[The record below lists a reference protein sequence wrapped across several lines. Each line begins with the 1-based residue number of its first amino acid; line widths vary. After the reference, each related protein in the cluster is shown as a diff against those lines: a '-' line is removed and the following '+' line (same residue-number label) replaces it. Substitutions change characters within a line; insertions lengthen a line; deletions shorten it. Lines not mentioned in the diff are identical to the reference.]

1 MSSWVTGY
9 LSIFLRKKKNLV
21 SYLQFLWSRETS
33 WLFFWNGRIFWKL
46 KRGVGGLTG
55 LGGISSRIFTCN
67 YFSIILLR
75 EGYGGHG
82 RRRRNIKQF
91 IQSNINELKEKQ
103 ITQEPN
109 YIVLEEI
116 RANILFSSSV
126 PCCLTFSS
134 PLLVTFCVVSLFGTF
149 NIFLIFNSWHSYA
162 QNIPLVSWLDWSP
175 ASMKTRPQQRI
186 WRTRKSNLYHWRLTC
201 WGRCL

>member
-1 MSSWVTGY
+1 M
-9 LSIFLRKKKNLV
+9 
-21 SYLQFLWSRETS
+21 
-33 WLFFWNGRIFWKL
+33 FWKL
-46 KRGVGGLTG
+46 KRGVGGQTG
-55 LGGISSRIFTCN
+55 LGRISSRIFTCN

-149 NIFLIFNSWHSYA
+149 NVFLIFNSWHSSA

-175 ASMKTRPQQRI
+175 ASGKTRPQQRI
-186 WRTRKSNLYHWRLTC
+186 WRTRKSNLYLWRLTC